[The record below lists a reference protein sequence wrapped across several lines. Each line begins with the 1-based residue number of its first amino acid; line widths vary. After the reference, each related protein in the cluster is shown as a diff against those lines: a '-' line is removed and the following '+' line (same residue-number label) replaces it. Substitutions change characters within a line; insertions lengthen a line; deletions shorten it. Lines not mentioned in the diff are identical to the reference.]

1 VSVDPTPP
9 PEPVVAEVVVVHP
22 PMLRPDLALEPHRV
36 YEEDEVDL
44 PPRRIQGMSAP
55 YPQWGPELSRGQRV
69 SITASYVVT
78 ESGDVTDIQLEQGGG
93 ALEAVLVAIS
103 RWKFEPGLKDGLP
116 VKVRVHFKHTFI
128 GG

>member
-1 VSVDPTPP
+1 
-9 PEPVVAEVVVVHP
+9 
-22 PMLRPDLALEPHRV
+22 
-36 YEEDEVDL
+36 
-44 PPRRIQGMSAP
+44 MSAP

-93 ALEAVLVAIS
+93 ALEVVLVAIS

-116 VKVRVHFKHTFI
+116 VKGRVHFKHTFI